1 MKNDI
6 LTFISFFLVVGS
18 LMAVIIAIASQLF
31 EGI

>member
-18 LMAVIIAIASQLF
+18 LMAVIIAVASQLF